1 MWELR
6 LAGSVD
12 QSSNPYSPALFCLE
26 AEGGGESYN
35 HGDTAMIRRGFSN
48 IFSEKTF
55 ASNEQ
60 FNTACRQL
68 RITQDV
74 QLIYSSLHWLSLKTG
89 YAWPSQS
96 FLANEIGRSLR
107 TVKSHIAKLKSL
119 GLIIVKQRNN
129 GQTALYYPLPLS
141 EVAAHLPG
149 CAQSQADGVNGQGER
164 HSVAGF
170 ISQKGNK
177 RTATRHDSAHLHNIE
192 ISTSTIPPKS
202 PTGEEAEISFLKLWE
217 VWPIQ
222 QAKKSARRIFMRLY
236 RRGIIPSVE
245 HLLRI
250 VQNLKKYDRAWMNG
264 KVAQLHRWLR
274 DERWT
279 DKAFKGLQPAPV
291 AAPKVSKAIE
301 PEFTPEEHRARSSY
315 LELSVAVMTR
325 RASTALDHITE
336 KIVEGLGGLQ
346 RLRKKGMTCL
356 PMATSLKNTEA
367 YRPLKDLGWY
377 C

>member
-1 MWELR
+1 
-6 LAGSVD
+6 
-12 QSSNPYSPALFCLE
+12 
-26 AEGGGESYN
+26 
-35 HGDTAMIRRGFSN
+35 MIKRGFSN

-74 QLIYSSLHWLSLKTG
+74 QLIYSSLHWLSVKTG
-89 YAWPSQS
+89 YAWPSQG

-119 GLIIVKQRNN
+119 GLITVKQRNN

-141 EVAAHLPG
+141 EVAEHLPG
-149 CAQSQADGVNGQGER
+149 CSQSQADEINGQGKET
-164 HSVAGF
+164 

-177 RTATRHDSAHLHNIE
+177 CTTTRHDSAHLHNIE

-202 PTGEEAEISFLKLWE
+202 PPGEEAEMSFLKLWK

-245 HLLRI
+245 HLLKI
-250 VQNLKKYDRAWMNG
+250 VQNLKQYDRAWMNG

-279 DKAFKGLQPAPV
+279 DKAFAGLQPAPV
-291 AAPKVSKAIE
+291 AAPKVSKVIE

-346 RLRKKGMTCL
+346 GLRKKGMRCL
-356 PMATSLKNTEA
+356 PMADFLKA
-367 YRPLKDLGWY
+367 YRSLQAF
-377 C
+377 